1 MSRPRANPS
10 FGQVLW
16 SLISSFT
23 RWLGRLIRGQVVRRV
38 GGPARARVIVLFAA
52 VLALNGA
59 DTATVGAVAP
69 QLQSSLHIS
78 VAQIGLLSSVSLLV
92 GAVFTIPV
100 GMLVDRSARMPLL
113 AASIVL
119 WSVAT
124 FASAFA
130 GSYSGLLL
138 TRLALGAVAATA
150 GPAIASLTGDY
161 FPAKE
166 RGRVWAYILG
176 GEVAG
181 TAVGFII
188 SGSVASL
195 IAWQAAFVLLAIPGF
210 FLARE
215 LYRTVPEPLRGG
227 QSRLEPGV
235 EDLGA
240 AVHAARQRARAAPDG
255 AAMEPDDLHEDDL
268 ARRVAESQGARP
280 NPELV
285 LTEDPQHMGLVRSIK
300 YLLSIPS
307 NVLMIVGSS
316 LGYYFF
322 SGLQTFALLFVVS
335 HYHVGQF
342 SAELALALLV
352 GGALIGT
359 LVSGRLTDLMIQRGN
374 INARVVVPAV
384 CYVGAAVLLIPGF
397 VSGTLTPALWF
408 DVAGAALISAANPPL
423 QAARLD
429 IVPAGLWGRAESVR
443 TFIRSVAQALA
454 PLLFGGLSSLV
465 AGFVPAQTPIG
476 TRHVFHQAHP
486 AGTGLGLEVTFL
498 VMLVSLLAAGLVLF
512 KARESYPS
520 DVATAAA
527 SRQAGGR
534 AAVETETEPGGA
546 DTHKDP
552 TGGGGEPPPAGGE
565 PPPRLP
571 TRRPGYGGES
581 A

>member
-1 MSRPRANPS
+1 MSQPRANPS
-10 FGQVLW
+10 FGQLLW
-16 SLISSFT
+16 SLISSFF
-23 RWLGRLIRGQVVRRV
+23 RWLARLIRGQVVRRV

-52 VLALNGA
+52 VLGLNGA
-59 DTATVGAVAP
+59 DTATIGAVAP
-69 QLQSSLHIS
+69 QLQAALHIS
-78 VAQIGLLSSVSLLV
+78 VAQIGLLTSVTLLV

-100 GMLVDRSARMPLL
+100 GLLVDRTRRMPILTF
-113 AASIVL
+113 SIVL
-119 WSVAT
+119 WSLAT
-124 FASAFA
+124 LLSAFA
-130 GSYSGLLL
+130 GSYSSLLL
-138 TRLALGAVAATA
+138 TRLALGAVAAAA

-161 FPAKE
+161 FPANE

-181 TAVGFII
+181 SAVGFII

-195 IAWQAAFVLLAIPGF
+195 IDWRVAFVLLSIPGF

-227 QSRLEPGV
+227 QSRLKPGV
-235 EDLGA
+235 VDLGA
-240 AVHAARQRARAAPDG
+240 EVDAARRRANASPDEQAAQTEV
-255 AAMEPDDLHEDDL
+255 MEEDDL
-268 ARRVAESQGARP
+268 AQRVAERQGAQP

-285 LTEDPQHMGLVRSIK
+285 LTEDPQHMGLWPSIK

-322 SGLQTFALLFVVS
+322 SGLQTFALLFVVH
-335 HYHVGQF
+335 HYRAGQAT
-342 SAELALALLV
+342 AELALALLV

-359 LVSGRLTDLMIQRGN
+359 LASGRLTDLMVERGN
-374 INARVVVPAV
+374 LNARVVVPAV
-384 CYVGAAVLLIPGF
+384 CYIGAAALLIPGF

-443 TFIRSVAQALA
+443 TFIRSMAQALA
-454 PLLFGGLSSLV
+454 PLLFGGLTDLV
-465 AGFVPAQTPIG
+465 AGFVPSQAPIG
-476 TRHVFHQAHP
+476 THHVFHASVP
-486 AGTGLGLEVTFL
+486 RGEGLGLEVTFL
-498 VMLVSLLAAGLVLF
+498 VMLVSLVAAGVVLF
-512 KARESYPS
+512 KARESYPT

-527 SRQAGGR
+527 SRQAAGR
-534 AAVETETEPGGA
+534 PAAETAPTEAETKVSGE
-546 DTHKDP
+546 
-552 TGGGGEPPPAGGE
+552 GGESPRSLPA
-565 PPPRLP
+565 
-571 TRRPGYGGES
+571 RRAGYGGES